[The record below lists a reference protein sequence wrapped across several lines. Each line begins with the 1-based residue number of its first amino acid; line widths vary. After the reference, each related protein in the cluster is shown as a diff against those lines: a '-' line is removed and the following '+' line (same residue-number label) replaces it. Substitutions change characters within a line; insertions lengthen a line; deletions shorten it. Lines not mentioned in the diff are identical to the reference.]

1 MAILN
6 MVGGGGGGLKSTD
19 AILRVIAPAGSTVT
33 ISKGGVS
40 KSDLGHENAS
50 DTSLYD
56 YYFIV
61 HASQFDS
68 VNPWTVT
75 ATDGVDTA
83 TDTII
88 IDSADEYDVEL
99 SYKFYLYK
107 SGNEYTSVTGGFEYL
122 AILSGSYSEVA
133 PVKNASSIRLAPSG
147 SSKQSSA
154 VTVNAIDLTDYSTL
168 YVNITEFDRTASG
181 YRDFFVKSSRTSG
194 TTFAGDTQID
204 NTGVFSIDVSSLSGS
219 YYVGVF
225 CNSSGSS
232 VHCYISFDKIWLE

>member
-1 MAILN
+1 MIGTTNA
-6 MVGGGGGGLKSTD
+6 VGSGGSLQATD
-19 AILRVIAPAGSTVT
+19 AILRVVAPAGSTVT

-40 KSDLGHENAS
+40 KSDLGHENA
-50 DTSLYD
+50 DDNTLYD
-56 YYFIV
+56 YYFII
-61 HASQFDS
+61 HQSQFDS
-68 VNPWTVT
+68 INAWTIT

-88 IDSADEYDVEL
+88 INAADEYDVVL
-99 SYKFYLYK
+99 LYTFYLYN
-107 SGNEYTSVTGGFEYL
+107 SGNEYTSLTGGFEYL
-122 AILSGSYSEVA
+122 AILGGSYTEVA

-154 VTVNAIDLTDYSTL
+154 VTVNGIDLTDYSTL
-168 YVNITEFDRTASG
+168 YVNITEFDNTGSG
-181 YRDFFVKSSRTSG
+181 YHDFIVKSSRTSG

-219 YYVGVF
+219 YYIGVF

>member
-1 MAILN
+1 MIGRTN
-6 MVGGGGGGLKSTD
+6 TGGGGSIKGTD

-33 ISKGGVS
+33 ITKGGVS
-40 KSDLGHENAS
+40 KSDLGHENA
-50 DTSLYD
+50 DDNTLYD
-56 YYFIV
+56 YYFVI
-61 HASQFDS
+61 HQSQFDS

-88 IDSADEYDVEL
+88 INAADEYDVEL

-122 AILSGSYSEVA
+122 AILSGSYSEVS

-147 SSKQSSA
+147 SNKQSSA
-154 VTVNAIDLTDYSTL
+154 VTVNGIDLTDYSTL
-168 YVNITEFDRTASG
+168 YVNITEFDNTGSG
-181 YRDFFVKSSRTSG
+181 YRDFIVKSSRTSE

-204 NTGVFSIDVSSLSGS
+204 NTGVFSIDVSGLSGLH
-219 YYVGVF
+219 YIGVF